1 MVVHIDAYKIAY
13 MPLPK
18 AACTSVKAGLALV
31 DPAIDTSLDV
41 IKDNPDIVHG
51 YYQTSRFRPHR
62 WEAYEGWWR
71 FAVVRDPLKRL
82 LSAYTDRVV
91 KRQDLYKS
99 PKLKRADATLPRDP
113 DPDFFFQHLPEY
125 RQAASV
131 IKHHVLPAHLF
142 IGTKPR
148 RYDRVYKIEELG
160 ALAADLSEKI
170 GQDVSLPRFN
180 ESSAK
185 LDYDDLEPETQ
196 SCIRN
201 TLKEDYEQLDA
212 YYRPP
217 W

>member
-31 DPAIDTSLDV
+31 DPAIDTSLET
-41 IKDNPDIVHG
+41 IAQNPDIVHG
-51 YYQTSRFRPHR
+51 YYRTRRFRPHR
-62 WEAYEGWWR
+62 WQAYEGWWR

-91 KRQDLYKS
+91 KRRDLYKS
-99 PKLKRADATLPRDP
+99 PKLRRQDATLPRDP
-113 DPDFFFQHLPEY
+113 DPDFFFRHLPEY

-142 IGTKPR
+142 IGLKPH
-148 RYDRVYKIEELG
+148 RYDRVYKIEEMG
-160 ALAADLSEKI
+160 ELARDLAERI
-170 GQDVSLPRFN
+170 GQDVNLPRFN
-180 ESSAK
+180 ESSDK
-185 LDYDDLEPETQ
+185 LDYADLQPDTQ
-196 SCIRN
+196 SCIREFLN
-201 TLKEDYEQLDA
+201 EDYEQLDA
-212 YYRPP
+212 YYPRP